1 MNDQE
6 LQIRFQAFEQQ
17 IMQLQQQ
24 LQAVERAISE
34 IGQLSIDLDG
44 LQGNIDKE
52 ILSPIGRGVFVKTK
66 LISEDLIVDVG
77 GRNFVKKNVPETKK
91 IIEEQIEKLN
101 ASKEE
106 LNQALEE
113 LNQEITQV
121 FMEHQK
127 SAQNSSHSHDCECG
141 DDCKCAEE
149 DNCGCGH
156 KH

>member
-1 MNDQE
+1 MNDHE

-44 LQGNIDKE
+44 LKGNIDKE

-127 SAQNSSHSHDCECG
+127 SAQNPSHSHDCECG
-141 DDCKCAEE
+141 DDCKCTEE

-156 KH
+156 NH